1 MKAEHRWQEYRNQPP
16 SWNVS
21 TAIKTNQNEWK
32 GHTVNTITVV
42 LSRWILTFWD
52 FYQKK
57 KILSNV
63 FLEWV
68 SQAVVTMGGSWNSIH
83 RRPSGW
89 GRLPLPFPLRVL
101 STAQDVSHCTEKLLS
116 QQWQRY
122 SPSWGP
128 WRTPLQLC
136 QASREEHDTFVSLE
150 CFVPQS
156 RQDADPET

>member
-1 MKAEHRWQEYRNQPP
+1 MTRISKPATELKRLHCYKNKSEWMKRTHSKHHYRGAFQMD
-16 SWNVS
+16 SYFLRF
-21 TAIKTNQNEWK
+21 
-32 GHTVNTITVV
+32 
-42 LSRWILTFWD
+42 LS
-52 FYQKK
+52 K

-68 SQAVVTMGGSWNSIH
+68 SQAVVTMGGSWNSFH

-101 STAQDVSHCTEKLLS
+101 STAQDASHCTEKSLS
-116 QQWQRY
+116 QQWRY